1 MSTERQDHSRPS
13 ASRATTSSN
22 PYLPQPESLVLP
34 EGAISEEA
42 AELLNEFVH
51 GHGTEPTLASSAD
64 PAGSDQIDKNARKPW
79 WKRPSPLW
87 WAHTQR

>member
-1 MSTERQDHSRPS
+1 MSTERHDHSRPS

-22 PYLPQPESLVLP
+22 PVPYLPQPESLVLP
-34 EGAISEEA
+34 EGAVSEQA

-51 GHGTEPTLASSAD
+51 GHGAEPILASSAD
-64 PAGSDQIDKNARKPW
+64 PTGNSVGDQIDKNDRRPW

-87 WAHTQR
+87 